1 MPNSA
6 YFVNNSKDYKRKSSI
21 FFNKIKNILYLQRI
35 IILIIAIIMDTKNI
49 VEKESKKIDS
59 KKLDYWLMQNVKAME
74 ELTVLQPAC
83 WAEADHPND

>member
-1 MPNSA
+1 M
-6 YFVNNSKDYKRKSSI
+6 
-21 FFNKIKNILYLQRI
+21 QRI
-35 IILIIAIIMDTKNI
+35 IILIIAIIMETKNI

>member
-1 MPNSA
+1 ME
-6 YFVNNSKDYKRKSSI
+6 
-21 FFNKIKNILYLQRI
+21 
-35 IILIIAIIMDTKNI
+35 TKNI

-59 KKLDYWLMQNVKAME
+59 KELDYWLMQNVKAME